1 MGNNVSELG
10 TRSTCAAFSS
20 GKSAFLYTRRTGPK
34 KCGCYDSF
42 TRRGVVSINMI
53 VCLLPNASDV
63 TGIVLEQKHAA
74 TATILVNDRRV
85 FADRCFYT
93 SNNGV
98 LHYNVFIRTDNEIIH
113 VIEHYRS

>member
-1 MGNNVSELG
+1 M
-10 TRSTCAAFSS
+10 
-20 GKSAFLYTRRTGPK
+20 
-34 KCGCYDSF
+34 F

-74 TATILVNDRRV
+74 TATILVNDRLV
-85 FADRCFYT
+85 FADRCFYA

-98 LHYNVFIRTDNEIIH
+98 LHYNVFIRRTRFLYVQTTRLSMSLNIIDPRFQYIY
-113 VIEHYRS
+113 V